1 MALNHKGKI
10 HKAETGLRFIDIFIV
25 HYRELHSGYDR
36 LHIPFQSK
44 KAATSPSTF
53 RQATVL
59 TASYQFRPSDGVRCV
74 LLRLAKIIPEVIGIT
89 QLVHPLHLPL
99 HQLPTTSHRNDQQ
112 LGYPYIPQII
122 TNEVLEA
129 R

>member
-74 LLRLAKIIPEVIGIT
+74 LLRLAKIIPEDHRYHST
-89 QLVHPLHLPL
+89 C
-99 HQLPTTSHRNDQQ
+99 TSVTPS
-112 LGYPYIPQII
+112 LAPI
-122 TNEVLEA
+122 TNHVTPK
-129 R
+129 

>member
-1 MALNHKGKI
+1 MEKI
-10 HKAETGLRFIDIFIV
+10 HKAETGLRFFDIFVV
-25 HYRELHSGYDR
+25 HYREHYSGYDR

-74 LLRLAKIIPEVIGIT
+74 LLHLAKIILKDHWYHST
-89 QLVHPLHLPL
+89 VHPLHLPL
-99 HQLPTTSHRNDQQ
+99 HQLPTMSHQNDQQ

-122 TNEVLEA
+122 TNEVVGA